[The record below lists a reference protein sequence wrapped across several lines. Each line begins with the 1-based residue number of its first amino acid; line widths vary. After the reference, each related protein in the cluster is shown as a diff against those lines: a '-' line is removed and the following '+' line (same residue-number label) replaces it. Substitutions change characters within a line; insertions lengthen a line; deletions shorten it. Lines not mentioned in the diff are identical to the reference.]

1 MKTVKLLIA
10 ILSGLILLGATVF
23 AMILFQPVV
32 DRYFADAQPSCEYD
46 FTLEERDGIVQEL
59 KGGHYLILSSD
70 RQIVVP
76 ERKGSVRLGT
86 VGEAYLYAFDLDDIF
101 RLKDFIDLKNRR
113 INFQAV
119 KDIPGNVKGI
129 TYETIKIK
137 KAKEQIITTD
147 KEIYGATYGG
157 KPFQIYAETNADE
170 GNKLTFSCK
179 QNNVIKVRKNGRVVI
194 RGAGKAK
201 VIITG
206 NESTHFYK
214 GKKVVDVRIEKKK
227 HVIWLSKD
235 EYSVKVTA
243 KSKLIKASADDDLKL
258 KFKVEDKDIATID
271 KKGRLYP
278 MRTGETNVIVS
289 VKGDRNHEPEKRTV
303 KVTVR
308 EVSVEEHVKAAIRW
322 AKEIAAD
329 DSFVY
334 GTGEPAHRNGCYFCG
349 TNQWIK
355 PKGYEKTYCCNPFIF
370 AAYAHGAKDP
380 AMLSHCQAG
389 GSAGMKPT
397 AWTRFGCFEYL
408 GPCRQVPFSELHPGD
423 VIMSDIRYNFWRNH
437 VWMYIGNDMYV
448 ESQGEGW
455 NAGTIAVKYGAKKY
469 YSTYQSHDY
478 CNVVYYKGR

>member
-1 MKTVKLLIA
+1 MKKYWGEIDIGMKTVKLLIA

-59 KGGHYLILSSD
+59 KDGHYLILSSD

-86 VGEAYLYAFDLDDIF
+86 VGEAYLYAFDMDDIF

-235 EYSVKVTA
+235 EYLDFLQDFYIHHHIHYLWT
-243 KSKLIKASADDDLKL
+243 
-258 KFKVEDKDIATID
+258 
-271 KKGRLYP
+271 
-278 MRTGETNVIVS
+278 
-289 VKGDRNHEPEKRTV
+289 
-303 KVTVR
+303 
-308 EVSVEEHVKAAIRW
+308 
-322 AKEIAAD
+322 
-329 DSFVY
+329 SF
-334 GTGEPAHRNGCYFCG
+334 
-349 TNQWIK
+349 
-355 PKGYEKTYCCNPFIF
+355 
-370 AAYAHGAKDP
+370 
-380 AMLSHCQAG
+380 
-389 GSAGMKPT
+389 MK
-397 AWTRFGCFEYL
+397 
-408 GPCRQVPFSELHPGD
+408 
-423 VIMSDIRYNFWRNH
+423 
-437 VWMYIGNDMYV
+437 
-448 ESQGEGW
+448 
-455 NAGTIAVKYGAKKY
+455 
-469 YSTYQSHDY
+469 
-478 CNVVYYKGR
+478 